1 MKGLILQADIAQRQR
16 HQTKT
21 YRGKLSTKEILVNLK
36 WVKWS
41 HAKYIWGNSYRYSYQ
56 ATKQRDLTPWF
67 CLGWQV
73 LNLNLVIAL
82 SVQLSISFLRNFKH
96 LGHKSAVLLNQ
107 IRNHIQNRHENPKD
121 KTGKEYRMSC
131 QSFERMLIRVES
143 VAKFVEEENF
153 RKYET
158 SRMRPKSIQVLT

>member
-1 MKGLILQADIAQRQR
+1 MASSQLEFSYCLICAIEYILLPEFQA
-16 HQTKT
+16 
-21 YRGKLSTKEILVNLK
+21 LK
-36 WVKWS
+36 
-41 HAKYIWGNSYRYSYQ
+41 
-56 ATKQRDLTPWF
+56 
-67 CLGWQV
+67 
-73 LNLNLVIAL
+73 
-82 SVQLSISFLRNFKH
+82 
-96 LGHKSAVLLNQ
+96 HKSAVLLNQ

-158 SRMRPKSIQVLT
+158 SRMRPKSIQVLTSKKY